1 MSHRPAPVQL
11 QQHPCHSRALHPM
24 TRPALSKWHC
34 TQAAHTKWR
43 LTWKP
48 WTSHAQPQRPLFQS
62 GTQPVFQGAA
72 VGSSIHRN
80 SASLIKSLAKHSV
93 IPTDRLAHRSGFPYT
108 RKSLKGNIKT
118 LHLYFTWEAGKLSE
132 EQFIFI
138 TWLNS
143 IPAKPLAQSLAKA
156 KVKLYCIP
164 EKKDTHQSHEVQGV

>member
-34 TQAAHTKWR
+34 TQAAHTTWR

-80 SASLIKSLAKHSV
+80 SASLIKSLAKQCH
-93 IPTDRLAHRSGFPYT
+93 PHRQTGTQEWLPLHQEI
-108 RKSLKGNIKT
+108 LKGERKDTAPI
-118 LHLYFTWEAGKLSE
+118 LHLGGWKAIRRAIHFHY
-132 EQFIFI
+132 
-138 TWLNS
+138 
-143 IPAKPLAQSLAKA
+143 LAK
-156 KVKLYCIP
+156 LNPCQTTCSI
-164 EKKDTHQSHEVQGV
+164 SS